1 GDHVVGGVVDVGA
14 ARGVGVADRQWITG
28 GCGPVVV
35 PVPTVGGLER
45 VAARGERTLVR
56 GRVRR
61 RVDQRGRAGGAARP
75 GGAGAVRVEGETHR
89 SGRRDRADLARPGR
103 GGVHGVP
110 ERRRGGHVSG

>member
-75 GGAGAVRVEGETHR
+75 GGAGAVRVEGER
-89 SGRRDRADLARPGR
+89 KRAGWGERAAPGGP
-103 GGVHGVP
+103 GGGSRNGGP
-110 ERRRGGHVSG
+110 DRRRG